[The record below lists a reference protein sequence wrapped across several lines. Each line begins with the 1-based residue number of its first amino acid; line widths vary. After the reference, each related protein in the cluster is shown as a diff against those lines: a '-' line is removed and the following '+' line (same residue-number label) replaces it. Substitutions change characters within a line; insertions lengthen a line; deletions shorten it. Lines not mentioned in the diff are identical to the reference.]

1 MYRNFSRDGNLGYIK
16 SFKVNFEIILNLKKR
31 VVITGLGIV
40 APNGIGLDA
49 FTHAI
54 KNGISGIKFQPE
66 LERLKFSCQIA
77 GTPEISEEMKRNYFN
92 ELELRSFNSSGI
104 LYGVIAAIDAWKDA
118 GLTLENNNQ
127 PDWNSGTIFGTGTSG
142 IETFREAIYKIDD
155 FQTRRLGSTVVAQTM
170 ASGISAYIGGKL
182 GLGNQVSTNSS
193 ACTTGTESILLGLE
207 RIQNGKAKRMLVGS
221 TSDSGPYI
229 WGGFDAMRV
238 CTFKHND
245 APEKGSRPMSASAS
259 GFVPSSG
266 AGALVI
272 EELESALERGAKIY
286 AEITGGHVN
295 SGGQRGEG
303 TMTAPNPIAVQKC
316 IRAAL
321 ENAAIHPNEIDAI
334 NGHLTAT
341 TKDTLEIENWTQALQ
356 RKGTNFPY
364 INSLKSMI
372 GHGLS
377 ASGSMESVATVLQIY
392 EGFIFP
398 NINCDDIHP
407 NILELIGENSIPQ
420 QMIKKSLNVVAKAN
434 FGFGDVNGCLI
445 FKKY

>member
-1 MYRNFSRDGNLGYIK
+1 MKLK
-16 SFKVNFEIILNLKKR
+16 LKKR

-40 APNGIGLDA
+40 APNGIGLEA
-49 FTHAI
+49 FTNAI
-54 KNGISGIKFQPE
+54 KNGISGIEFHPE

-77 GTPEISEEMKRNYFN
+77 GTPKISEEIKQNYFS

-104 LYGVIAAIDAWKDA
+104 LYGVIAGLDAWKDA
-118 GLTLENNNQ
+118 GLPIENNEN
-127 PDWNSGTIFGTGTSG
+127 PDWDSGTIFGIGTSG
-142 IETFREAIYKIDD
+142 IETFREAIYKIDA
-155 FQTRRLGSTVVAQTM
+155 FQTRRLGSTVVGQTM
-170 ASGISAYIGGKL
+170 ASGVSAYIGGKL
-182 GLGNQVSTNSS
+182 GLGNQVCTNSS

-245 APEKGSRPMSASAS
+245 TPEKGSRPMSASAS

-266 AGALVI
+266 AGALVL
-272 EELESALERGAKIY
+272 EELETALERGAKIY
-286 AEITGGHVN
+286 AEISGGNVN

-321 ENAAIHPNEIDAI
+321 EDAGIHSNEIDAI

-341 TKDTLEIENWTQALQ
+341 TKDALEIENWTQALQ
-356 RKGTNFPY
+356 RKGIHFPY

-398 NINCDDIHP
+398 NINCEDVHP
-407 NILELIGENSIPQ
+407 NILELIDENAIPK
-420 QMIKKSLNVVAKAN
+420 QMIKKSLNVVAKAS